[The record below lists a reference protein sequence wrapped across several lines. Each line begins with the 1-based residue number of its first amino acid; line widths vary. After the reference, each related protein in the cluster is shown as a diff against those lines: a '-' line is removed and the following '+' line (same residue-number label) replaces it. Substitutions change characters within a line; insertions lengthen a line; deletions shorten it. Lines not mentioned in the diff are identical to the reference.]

1 METVTHTSVFP
12 YREEL
17 LIELTGQDANGEVVV
32 RTYQFEYAEDQPKTV
47 RPKGEI
53 PTGHES
59 IVKRVLD
66 EHEYNLR

>member
-17 LIELTGQDANGEVVV
+17 IIELTGQDANGEAVV
-32 RTYQFEYAEDQPKTV
+32 RTYQFEYAEDPPQTV

-53 PTGHES
+53 PSGHES
-59 IVKRVLD
+59 IIERVLA
-66 EHEYNLR
+66 EHEYTLR